1 MPPLFALQLAQLIA
15 YLRCDWL
22 EKNLFGVQIN
32 NVRVEGIGKQL
43 LNLQLA
49 GKIDKTL
56 RRSPEI
62 LLLEAQRFYKFKL
75 KPEFSTGR

>member
-1 MPPLFALQLAQLIA
+1 MPPLFPLQLAQLIA

-22 EKNLFGVQIN
+22 EN